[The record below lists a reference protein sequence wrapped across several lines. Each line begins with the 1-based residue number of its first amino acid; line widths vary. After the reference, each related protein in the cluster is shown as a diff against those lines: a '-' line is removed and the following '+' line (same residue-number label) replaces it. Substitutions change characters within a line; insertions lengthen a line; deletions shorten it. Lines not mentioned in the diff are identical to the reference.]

1 VKKAMDGSKRQRMLL
16 FSHRENN
23 LQTTTFIYPNPLIN
37 QMISLT
43 RTAKLRVLF
52 SAANAYIQIL

>member
-23 LQTTTFIYPNPLIN
+23 LQTTTFLYPNPLIN
-37 QMISLT
+37 QMIFSK
-43 RTAKLRVLF
+43 RTAKLRVHF
-52 SAANAYIQIL
+52 SASNIQIQNL